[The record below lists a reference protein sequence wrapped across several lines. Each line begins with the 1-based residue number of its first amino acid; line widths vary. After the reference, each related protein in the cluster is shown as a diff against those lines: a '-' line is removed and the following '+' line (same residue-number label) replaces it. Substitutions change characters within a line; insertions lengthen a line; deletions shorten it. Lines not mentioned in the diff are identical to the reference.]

1 MFFAIISEI
10 LWTLWGV
17 IWKKSLSFSPP
28 AFFNW
33 LIWYTWW
40 IIISIIIFAFL
51 WVEMFSW
58 DFFFLIFSA
67 LWTISAC
74 FDNFIS
80 QWIYKTEKISSL
92 IPYEQ
97 LSKVFVLIFSF
108 FFLWESD
115 NTVQLF
121 LAIFIII
128 FLFFMSFD
136 FKNYSFPKKLPI
148 VLFSQFL
155 AFVQIVSV
163 WYAVKNVSFLSHYVF
178 YSVLWSFIFLAW
190 MLFFKNIE
198 LPKIKKLPIKYYKTR
213 FSWVLLTRS
222 SLVITVFLY
231 SNLWIIMTS
240 LLWFLW
246 LASRMIFSYIFFDDK
261 PSLKNSF
268 MAIFVLIIVSFWFYF
283 K

>member
-10 LWTLWGV
+10 LGTLWGV

-28 AFFNW
+28 SFFNW
-33 LIWYTWW
+33 SIWYIWW
-40 IIISIIIFAFL
+40 IIISIILFAFL
-51 WVEMFSW
+51 WLEMFSW
-58 DFFFLIFSA
+58 DFFFLFFSA
-67 LWTISAC
+67 LWTLAAC
-74 FDNFIS
+74 LENFIA

-115 NTVQLF
+115 NLIQLF

-136 FKNYSFPKKLPI
+136 FKNYSFPKKLPL

-155 AFVQIVSV
+155 VFVQITSI
-163 WYAVKNVSFLSHYVF
+163 WYAVKNVSFLSHYVL
-178 YSVLWSFIFLAW
+178 YSVFWAFIFLAL
-190 MLFFKNIE
+190 MLFFKDKE
-198 LPKIKKLPIKYYKTR
+198 FPEIKKLPKKYYKTR
-213 FSWVLLTRS
+213 FAWVLLTRS

-231 SNLWIIMTS
+231 SNLWIIITS
-240 LLWFLW
+240 LLSFLW
-246 LASRMIFSYIFFDDK
+246 LASRMIFSYIFFNDK
-261 PSLKNSF
+261 PTLKNAF
-268 MAIFVLIIVSFWFYF
+268 MAIFVLILVTFWFYF